1 MAILVGGLSKIIIII
16 YTGNKDI
23 KVKIDDRSRV
33 SSSECAQQ
41 RDSLRR
47 NASLSYD
54 NVDNISYGCV
64 LDEDG
69 DTTGEGV
76 YDTISEEDDNSYY
89 MEIIP

>member
-1 MAILVGGLSKIIIII
+1 MCA
-16 YTGNKDI
+16 GNKDM
-23 KVKIDDRSRV
+23 KVKIDNRSRV

-47 NASLSYD
+47 NASYD
-54 NVDNISYGCV
+54 NVDNVSYGCA

-69 DTTGEGV
+69 DTAGEGV
-76 YDTISEEDDNSYY
+76 YDTISEEDDNNYY